1 MKRWFWMGSGLIGLA
16 YAALIIWGAASDN
29 LSISSFLLWTLL
41 AIAAVL
47 LLLGLLMWSK
57 HLHDKLYR
65 KLRRMMK

>member
-1 MKRWFWMGSGLIGLA
+1 MKRWFRIGSGLIALA
-16 YAALIIWGAASDN
+16 YAVLISWGIASDN

-47 LLLGLLMWSK
+47 LLLGLIVWSK